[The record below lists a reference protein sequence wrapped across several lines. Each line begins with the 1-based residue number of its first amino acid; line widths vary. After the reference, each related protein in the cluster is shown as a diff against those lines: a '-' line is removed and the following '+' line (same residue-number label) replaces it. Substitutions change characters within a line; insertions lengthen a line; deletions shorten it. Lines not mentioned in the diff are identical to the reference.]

1 MAQFT
6 RRNAMRNATYG
17 LSLAIALIGLG
28 GITPATIAEDAN
40 FGTLSLNPKTRTTT
54 VDGSTG
60 GTTSLAAVTTNLD
73 QDENQCF
80 GYGDPQPDHILELDQ
95 SAREISLIVNSRGQD
110 TTLIIQAPDES
121 FRCGDDLNGKD
132 AGIEG
137 KDWKPGK
144 YRIWVGTVH
153 SGKRHSYKL
162 TVQTR
167 Q

>member
-1 MAQFT
+1 MARHTFP
-6 RRNAMRNATYG
+6 NAMFSAVI
-17 LSLAIALIGLG
+17 AIILG
-28 GITPATIAEDAN
+28 MSFTQSQIAAEESN
-40 FGTLSLNPKTRTTT
+40 FGTLSLNPKTRSTT

-80 GYGDPQPDHILELDQ
+80 GYGDPKPDHILELNQ
-95 SAREISLIVNSRGQD
+95 PAREISLIVNSRGQD
-110 TTLIIQAPDES
+110 TTLIVQAPDQR
-121 FRCGDDLNGKD
+121 FRCGDDFNGKD

-137 KDWKPGK
+137 KDWQPGK
-144 YRIWVGTVH
+144 YRIWVGTVQ